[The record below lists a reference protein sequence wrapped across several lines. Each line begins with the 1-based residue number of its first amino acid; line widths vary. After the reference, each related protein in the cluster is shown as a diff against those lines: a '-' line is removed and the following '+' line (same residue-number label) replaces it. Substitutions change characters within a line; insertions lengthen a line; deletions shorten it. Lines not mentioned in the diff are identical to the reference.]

1 MKVYTGYGVRKI
13 TIGISYGIARMFLE
27 LKVYMGYG
35 VQKITIGISYGIAR
49 NVLSGKT
56 ELKNPI
62 GDTHCWHWI
71 HSVASELA
79 KTQCM

>member
-1 MKVYTGYGVRKI
+1 MKVYT
-13 TIGISYGIARMFLE
+13 
-27 LKVYMGYG
+27 GYG

-62 GDTHCWHWI
+62 GDTHCWYWI
-71 HSVASELA
+71 DSVASELTG
-79 KTQCM
+79 KNTMHVKFNPLRNT